1 MTTPSNSEVSPPGR
15 RGQEVLPE
23 RVGPYDIERK
33 LGAGGMG
40 TVYHGTHRETR
51 QVAAVK
57 VLPASMAREHG
68 FVARF
73 TREIDA
79 MRKLESP
86 HIVRLYDSGVDDGTY
101 YYAMEYVDGETLTD
115 RLKRDKRI
123 PWREAV
129 EIGIQI
135 CKALKS
141 AHNSGIIHR
150 DLKPSNLLLARDG
163 SVKLTDFGV
172 AQVFAGGK
180 LTATGGMIGTAEYMS
195 PEQTIGQR
203 ATKRSDIYSL
213 GAVLYVMLTGRPPF
227 VGSTAM
233 DIAQKHRFNQFDS
246 PRRIVPEIPHW
257 LDEIVCQ
264 CLEKKPD
271 DRFPDAYVLSLRL
284 AEVPRKV
291 DLAKG
296 DATFEFS
303 DQHATAET
311 MSATSA
317 RPAEGQ
323 EVGGTLMRD
332 LMRAHIEEAHAPTP
346 VQSLFDNT
354 WVLLALLGLLVL
366 GGIVWYQSGQETDEE
381 RFARGALLMQGPR
394 GAAWEEARSSIF
406 EPLLANDPEVWG
418 PRVQPYLDRIAAY
431 DTERDLLGS
440 DFRRSP
446 GVERTEVERF
456 LIEALEQRNRGSLAA
471 AEQTLQS
478 LSTLLAGHPD
488 EQQWRR
494 VTDEF
499 LRQVREQQANPEQAS
514 SRYALLEAA
523 LARAASM
530 QKEGRTE
537 EAAAIWRSTLD
548 LYDDD
553 PGAASLLEQARR
565 QLEESGASQPNRT
578 EPESESHS
586 PSAP

>member
-1 MTTPSNSEVSPPGR
+1 M
-15 RGQEVLPE
+15 PE
-23 RVGPYDIERK
+23 RIGPYDIERK

-40 TVYHGTHRETR
+40 TVYYGTHRDTK
-51 QVAAVK
+51 QVVAVK

-86 HIVRLYDSGVDDGTY
+86 HIVRLYESGVDDGTY

-115 RLKRDKRI
+115 RLKRDRRI
-123 PWREAV
+123 PWREAID
-129 EIGIQI
+129 IGIQI

-150 DLKPSNLLLARDG
+150 DLKPSNLLLAGDG

-246 PRRIVPEIPHW
+246 PRRIVTDIPHW

-264 CLEKKPD
+264 CLEKKPE

-284 AEVPRKV
+284 AEVPKKV

-296 DATFEFS
+296 DATFDFS
-303 DQHATAET
+303 DAHATAET

-317 RPAEGQ
+317 RSAEGQ

-332 LMRAHIEEAHAPTP
+332 LMRAHIEEVHSPTP

-354 WVLLALLGLLVL
+354 WVLIGLLCL
-366 GGIVWYQSGQETDEE
+366 LIIGGIAWYQSRHETDEQ
-381 RFARGALLMQGPR
+381 RFARGVELMQRPVGPP
-394 GAAWEEARSSIF
+394 GTSAR
-406 EPLLANDPEVWG
+406 
-418 PRVQPYLDRIAAY
+418 
-431 DTERDLLGS
+431 
-440 DFRRSP
+440 
-446 GVERTEVERF
+446 
-456 LIEALEQRNRGSLAA
+456 
-471 AEQTLQS
+471 
-478 LSTLLAGHPD
+478 H
-488 EQQWRR
+488 
-494 VTDEF
+494 
-499 LRQVREQQANPEQAS
+499 LR
-514 SRYALLEAA
+514 AA
-523 LARAASM
+523 LADDLSSPCPAPYPGSCPLKPSGTCWKRIPAHTRRRA
-530 QKEGRTE
+530 
-537 EAAAIWRSTLD
+537 D
-548 LYDDD
+548 
-553 PGAASLLEQARR
+553 
-565 QLEESGASQPNRT
+565 
-578 EPESESHS
+578 
-586 PSAP
+586 

>member
-1 MTTPSNSEVSPPGR
+1 M
-15 RGQEVLPE
+15 PE
-23 RVGPYDIERK
+23 RIGPYDIERK

-40 TVYHGTHRETR
+40 TVYYGTHHETK
-51 QVAAVK
+51 QVVAVK

-86 HIVRLYDSGVDDGTY
+86 HIVRLYESGVDDGTY

-115 RLKRDKRI
+115 RLKRDRRI
-123 PWREAV
+123 PWREVV
-129 EIGIQI
+129 EFGIQI

-163 SVKLTDFGV
+163 SMKLTDFGV

-246 PRRIVPEIPHW
+246 PRRIVTDIPHW

-264 CLEKKPD
+264 CLEKKPE

-284 AEVPRKV
+284 AEVPKKV

-296 DATFEFS
+296 DATFDFS
-303 DQHATAET
+303 DAHATAET
-311 MSATSA
+311 MSGTSA
-317 RPAEGQ
+317 RSAEGQ

-332 LMRAHIEEAHAPTP
+332 LMRAHIEEVHAPTP

-354 WVLLALLGLLVL
+354 WVLIGLFCLLII
-366 GGIVWYQSGQETDEE
+366 GGIAWYQSRQETDAE
-381 RFARGALLMQGPR
+381 RFARGVEMMQRPR
-394 GAAWEEARSSIF
+394 GAAWEEARSGIF
-406 EPLLANDPEVWG
+406 EPLLADDPETWG
-418 PRVQPYLDRIAAY
+418 PRVQPYLDQVAAY
-431 DTERDLLGS
+431 DVERDLLGS
-440 DFRRSP
+440 EFRRSP
-446 GVERTEVERF
+446 GAERTEVERF
-456 LIEALEQRNRGSLAA
+456 LTEALEQRNRGNLAA
-471 AEQTLQS
+471 AKQTLQS

-488 EQQWRR
+488 EEQWRR

-499 LRQVREQQANPEQAS
+499 LRQIRDQQASPEDAAG
-514 SRYALLEAA
+514 RYALLEAS
-523 LARAASM
+523 LARAAELE
-530 QKEGRTE
+530 QAGRTD
-537 EAAAIWRSTLD
+537 EAAAIWRSAID

-553 PGAASLLEQARR
+553 PAAVELLKEARQR
-565 QLEESGASQPNRT
+565 LEMGREGQRD
-578 EPESESHS
+578 
-586 PSAP
+586 